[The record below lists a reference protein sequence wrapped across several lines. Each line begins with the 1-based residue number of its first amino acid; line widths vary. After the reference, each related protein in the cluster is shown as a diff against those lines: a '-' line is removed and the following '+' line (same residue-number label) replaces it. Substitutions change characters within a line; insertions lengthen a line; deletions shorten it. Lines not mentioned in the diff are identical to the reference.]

1 MFQTVLINLIFLST
15 IYAFLPFLVI
25 ILLLTQIG
33 RIRTGRLTT
42 RIKRRPA
49 PIIE

>member
-25 ILLLTQIG
+25 ILVLTQLG
-33 RIRTGRLTT
+33 RIRSARLPA
-42 RIKRRPA
+42 KMKSRPA
-49 PIIE
+49 PIID